1 VFGKRQLKS
10 DYHAESLRLLTAARL
25 LYLLV
30 PFTKHNFSGGFM
42 HSWMIR
48 TASFAMSIGL
58 AGFAFAQPEKPL
70 PISGTAA
77 AKEVPHAKE
86 LPDPN
91 MTYKVLFDVAKAAS
105 KPDEVNP
112 TLDAL
117 ARYLNTLDKWGVP
130 ADHRKLA
137 VIFHQGGG
145 QVILKND
152 VYKERTGHDNPNIAL
167 LKSLKKAG
175 VELHVCGQGLIAN
188 KVDPSM
194 VLPEVDVDLWALVS
208 IVNFEMRGYARIGN

>member
-1 VFGKRQLKS
+1 MHTWITSV
-10 DYHAESLRLLTAARL
+10 AA
-25 LYLLV
+25 
-30 PFTKHNFSGGFM
+30 
-42 HSWMIR
+42 
-48 TASFAMSIGL
+48 FAISIGL
-58 AGFAFAQPEKPL
+58 AGSMFAQSERPL
-70 PISGTAA
+70 LVPGSGV
-77 AKEVPHAKE
+77 AKELRNAKE

-91 MTYKVLFDVAKAAS
+91 VTYKVLFDVSKAAP
-105 KPDEVNP
+105 KPDQVNP
-112 TLDAL
+112 VLDAL

-194 VLPEVDVDLWALVS
+194 VLPEVDVDLWAL
-208 IVNFEMRGYARIGN
+208 

>member
-1 VFGKRQLKS
+1 
-10 DYHAESLRLLTAARL
+10 
-25 LYLLV
+25 
-30 PFTKHNFSGGFM
+30 M
-42 HSWMIR
+42 HRWIIQ
-48 TASFAMSIGL
+48 TASFAMLIGL
-58 AGFAFAQPEKPL
+58 AGFAFGQPAKDL
-70 PISGTAA
+70 PISGAA
-77 AKEVPHAKE
+77 PAKEVPHAKE

-91 MTYKVLFDVAKAAS
+91 MTYKVLFDVAKAAPT
-105 KPDEVNP
+105 PDAVNP
-112 TLDAL
+112 TLEAL

-145 QVILKND
+145 QVILKNEI
-152 VYKERTGHDNPNIAL
+152 YKERNAGHDNPNIAL
-167 LKSLKKAG
+167 LKKLKAAG

-188 KVDPSM
+188 KVEPSM

>member
-1 VFGKRQLKS
+1 
-10 DYHAESLRLLTAARL
+10 
-25 LYLLV
+25 
-30 PFTKHNFSGGFM
+30 
-42 HSWMIR
+42 MIR
-48 TASFAMSIGL
+48 IASFAVSIAL
-58 AGFAFAQPEKPL
+58 SGF
-70 PISGTAA
+70 AA

-91 MTYKVLFDVAKAAS
+91 MTYKVLFDVAKAAAT
-105 KPDEVNP
+105 PDQVNP
-112 TLDAL
+112 TLEAL
-117 ARYLNTLDKWGVP
+117 AKYLNTLDKWGVP

-137 VIFHQGGG
+137 VIFHQAGG
-145 QVILKND
+145 QVILKNE
-152 VYKERTGHDNPNIAL
+152 VYKERHAGHDNPNIAL
-167 LKSLKKAG
+167 LKKLKEAG

>member
-1 VFGKRQLKS
+1 M
-10 DYHAESLRLLTAARL
+10 YTWI
-25 LYLLV
+25 
-30 PFTKHNFSGGFM
+30 T
-42 HSWMIR
+42 R
-48 TASFAMSIGL
+48 TALFAVSIGL
-58 AGFAFAQPEKPL
+58 ASFAFAQPETSL
-70 PISGTAA
+70 PVPGSGT

-86 LPDPN
+86 LPDPS
-91 MTYKVLFDVAKAAS
+91 MTYKVLFDVSKAAA

-112 TLDAL
+112 ILEAL
-117 ARYLNTLDKWGVP
+117 AKYLNTLDKWGVP

-145 QVILKND
+145 QVILKNE

-167 LKSLKKAG
+167 LQSLKKAG

-188 KVDPSM
+188 KVEPSM
-194 VLPEVDVDLWALVS
+194 VLPGIDVDLWALVS